1 VIAPPEALSRL
12 GAEATAAGA
21 ETADGAP
28 VPVPAGGPGA
38 TTGSVDAVMPAPGAA
53 LATGGGISG
62 AAGVDT
68 GGVATGGAGVTA
80 SATF

>member
-1 VIAPPEALSRL
+1 MIAPPESRL
-12 GAEATAAGA
+12 GTDATAAGA
-21 ETADGAP
+21 ETAEGALAP
-28 VPVPAGGPGA
+28 AEVPAEGPGA
-38 TTGSVDAVMPAPGAA
+38 ATGSVDAVMPAPGAA